1 MNGIVKAFKNAL
13 ERKKEQGWE
22 KIYILIDI
30 HDTIFKACYENEET
44 YEPFPHAIITLQY
57 LTRHPEFCLILWT
70 STYPDKIDEYVKK
83 LKSWNISFDMINDN
97 SEVSNTKLSCFDYK
111 PYFNVGIDDRFG
123 FDPNEDWKILYNY
136 LIENNK

>member
-57 LTRHPEFCLILWT
+57 LTRHPEF
-70 STYPDKIDEYVKK
+70 
-83 LKSWNISFDMINDN
+83 
-97 SEVSNTKLSCFDYK
+97 
-111 PYFNVGIDDRFG
+111 
-123 FDPNEDWKILYNY
+123 
-136 LIENNK
+136 